1 MNIHRTPLNGRNFE
15 YFSEDPLLTGKM
27 AAVQLQAM
35 NKYNVTGTIKH
46 YVANNQE
53 AHRNDVDAVVSERA
67 LREIYLRGFEIA
79 VKEGGAYSVMSTYGG
94 LNGIWTAGNYDLL
107 TTILR
112 DEWGFDGIVM
122 TDWWARINEEG
133 EKASKGNTIP
143 MVRAQNDLYMVC
155 ENPEENSCE
164 DNTLEGLE
172 TGKITR
178 GELQRNAANI
188 LKFIL
193 DSAVMEREV
202 SDPADEL
209 VETEITEEPVNV
221 MEYYDLA
228 EVDTIDLSGVDSS
241 KGESVVFGIIR
252 DKKGVYKLELEMKAS
267 GGEIAQVPV
276 SLFVNNKL
284 DSTITIN
291 GTGEWQ
297 TVEKEISLWDKN
309 NYIKL
314 YFAQSGMKLGKMTIE
329 FEKEV
334 ESD

>member
-1 MNIHRTPLNGRNFE
+1 
-15 YFSEDPLLTGKM
+15 
-27 AAVQLQAM
+27 
-35 NKYNVTGTIKH
+35 
-46 YVANNQE
+46 
-53 AHRNDVDAVVSERA
+53 
-67 LREIYLRGFEIA
+67 
-79 VKEGGAYSVMSTYGG
+79 
-94 LNGIWTAGNYDLL
+94 
-107 TTILR
+107 
-112 DEWGFDGIVM
+112 
-122 TDWWARINEEG
+122 
-133 EKASKGNTIP
+133 
-143 MVRAQNDLYMVC
+143 MVC